1 MSETLDKVRSHVKAG
16 RVRVS
21 QHGMQELADDGISL
35 AAVIVGV
42 EKGVVV
48 EDYPDHPRGACVLC
62 LQRDEDDQPIHV
74 LWGLAARAP
83 EVATIITGYRPDPNR
98 WMDDH
103 MTRKP
108 R

>member
-62 LQRDEDDQPIHV
+62 LQQDDTGPIHV
-74 LWGLAARAP
+74 LWGLATRTP

-98 WMDDH
+98 WMDDL

>member
-1 MSETLDKVRSHVKAG
+1 LSATLDTIRLRVKAG
-16 RVRVS
+16 CVRVS
-21 QHGMQELADDGISL
+21 NHGVQELSDDGISL
-35 AAVIVGV
+35 PSVIAGV
-42 EKGVVV
+42 EMALVV

-62 LQRDEDDQPIHV
+62 LQRDEADQPIHV
-74 LWGLAARAP
+74 LWGLAARTP

-98 WMDDH
+98 WMDDL

>member
-1 MSETLDKVRSHVKAG
+1 LSETLDKVRLHVKAG

-21 QHGMQELADDGISL
+21 QHGMHELSDDGISL
-35 AAVIVGV
+35 AAVIAGV
-42 EKGVVV
+42 EKASVV

-62 LQRDEDDQPIHV
+62 LQLDEAGAIHV
-74 LWGLAARAP
+74 LWGLAARTP
-83 EVATIITGYRPDPNR
+83 EVATIITGYRPDLDR
-98 WMDDH
+98 WMDDL

>member
-1 MSETLDKVRSHVKAG
+1 MSETLDKICLHVKAG
-16 RVRVS
+16 RVRAS
-21 QHGMQELADDGISL
+21 QHGMRELSDDGISL
-35 AAVIVGV
+35 AAVIAGV
-42 EKGVVV
+42 EKAIVV

-62 LQRDEDDQPIHV
+62 LQRDEADQPIHV
-74 LWGLAARAP
+74 LWGLAARTP

-98 WMDDH
+98 WLDDF